1 MNFVVVCFN
10 LLDAC
15 CCFCSYFSVS
25 GFNHR
30 ALDEKQQN
38 WFEFL
43 YPYRLANYRKRALAS
58 PSVIGTIDY
67 SLQSPENG
75 MFSPIHQMTEIAFE
89 INGTCDGIALW
100 VDYILHEDYSSSS
113 SSMSPHR
120 LSFYQNNDFPP
131 FMTQNIKFFQTPEV
145 VNIDSKL
152 IAEIYFENGQSDIQY
167 HFEIR
172 R

>member
-1 MNFVVVCFN
+1 
-10 LLDAC
+10 
-15 CCFCSYFSVS
+15 VS

-67 SLQSPENG
+67 SIQSSENP
-75 MFSPIHQMTEIAFE
+75 SVSAIHQMTEIAFE

-100 VDYILHEDYSSSS
+100 VEYILHEDYSSSS
-113 SSMSPHR
+113 SLASQHR
-120 LSFYQNNDFPP
+120 LSFYQNNDFPS
-131 FMTQNIKFFQTPEV
+131 FMTQNIKFFEKPAV
-145 VNIDSKL
+145 ISIDNKL
-152 IAEIYFENGQSDIQY
+152 IAEIYFENGQSDVQY